1 MQNNCIFKTSNFNES
16 EVRDWMKHQ
25 SDFEEQ
31 EKREIQRLERLQRQ
45 RERDEITA
53 ELTIRRV
60 EMILLERLG
69 TKHIDFIREIGIQ
82 VRTEFGF

>member
-1 MQNNCIFKTSNFNES
+1 MQNER
-16 EVRDWMKHQ
+16 EVKNWMRSQ

-45 RERDEITA
+45 REKDEITA

-69 TKHIDFIREIGIQ
+69 IKHIDFIREIGIQ
-82 VRTEFGF
+82 VRSEFGF